1 MANTRPNGRGQAG
14 VEDPV
19 LSRAIR
25 RRAVVQLT
33 KNLTRQDAIVLMVAL
48 GLSVVS
54 IAVGEQL
61 GGIWH
66 SVACGAGTFVAVGLV
81 WRHFQRRLRDEV
93 SLVLEADKA
102 GAEKEENTGLH

>member
-1 MANTRPNGRGQAG
+1 MSDRSHSER
-14 VEDPV
+14 
-19 LSRAIR
+19 RAALDGAAVSAAVR
-25 RRAVVQLT
+25 RRALARLSR
-33 KNLTRQDAIVLMVAL
+33 NLTRQDAIVLMVAH

-61 GGIWH
+61 GGIWD
-66 SVACGAGTFVAVGLV
+66 SVACGAGTLVAVGLV

-93 SLVLEADKA
+93 SLALEADKA